1 MKKAV
6 GNFLLQMIP
15 VALGVYLGFLVSD
28 WSENNSKRAQRD
40 QLKASML
47 SEMQV
52 NLQQLEKIVDYHR
65 VLKDSSQY
73 YANPS
78 NPIRKPYFFRGT
90 RMSKLSNSAY
100 MTGIQTGAIN
110 ELPLETIQK
119 INQVYTRQNDYNDY
133 GTLILSGLINKK
145 FSEKKE
151 DMRDIAQFLAITM
164 VDVVAMEQEL
174 ILKYQNLQ
182 IDLEK

>member
-1 MKKAV
+1 
-6 GNFLLQMIP
+6 
-15 VALGVYLGFLVSD
+15 
-28 WSENNSKRAQRD
+28 
-40 QLKASML
+40 
-47 SEMQV
+47 
-52 NLQQLEKIVDYHR
+52 
-65 VLKDSSQY
+65 
-73 YANPS
+73 
-78 NPIRKPYFFRGT
+78 
-90 RMSKLSNSAY
+90 

-174 ILKYQNLQ
+174 MKKYQNLQ
-182 IDLEK
+182 IDLE